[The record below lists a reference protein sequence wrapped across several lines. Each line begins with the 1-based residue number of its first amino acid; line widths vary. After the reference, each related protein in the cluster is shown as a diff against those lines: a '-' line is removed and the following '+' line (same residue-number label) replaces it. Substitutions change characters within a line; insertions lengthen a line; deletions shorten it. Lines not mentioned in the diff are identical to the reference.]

1 MMTLF
6 SEFQFIQDSLTTN
19 NVNSSQTETIVLQL
33 THDFFDKDYLFLVD
47 NYYSYVAL
55 AKYLAKNL
63 HLWYLKQ

>member
-47 NYYSYVAL
+47 NY
-55 AKYLAKNL
+55 
-63 HLWYLKQ
+63 